1 MSEFWDNHI
10 ARKNDPE
17 SICVGGHHYRLSN
30 PILAEKG
37 YRGMLGFGG
46 REWTIEFNDGR
57 VVKTNN
63 LWHQGEIPESVS
75 KQLPDNAK
83 FGSVAP
89 IGGTYAHPRVG

>member
-17 SICVGGHHYRLSN
+17 SIRVGGHHYRLIK
-30 PILAEKG
+30 PRFAGKT
-37 YRGMLGFGG
+37 YRGRLGFGG
-46 REWTIEFNDGR
+46 REWIIEYNDGR

-63 LWHQGEIPESVS
+63 LWHQGGIPESVRE
-75 KQLPDNAK
+75 QLLDNAK